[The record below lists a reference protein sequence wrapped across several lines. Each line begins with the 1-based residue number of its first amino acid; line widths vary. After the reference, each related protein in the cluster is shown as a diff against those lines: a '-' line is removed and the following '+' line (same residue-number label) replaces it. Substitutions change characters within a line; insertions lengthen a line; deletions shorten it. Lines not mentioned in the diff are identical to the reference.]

1 MIRVDV
7 TVIVCVERE
16 LACNWGPEQSFRLT
30 GVHQVKSTTG
40 DIVTGHVTVGTHVT
54 DCLKGVCHEAGTCYI
69 VKARI
74 R

>member
-16 LACNWGPEQSFRLT
+16 LACNGGPEQSVRGT
-30 GVHQVKSTTG
+30 GVHQVKPSTG
-40 DIVTGHVTVGTHVT
+40 DIVTRHVTVGTDVT
-54 DCLKGVCHEAGTCYI
+54 DCFKGVCHDRGTCYI